1 MVEAEKA
8 AGFFE
13 FKLIETI
20 GESRDEKGMSRGL
33 PSSLNASELRK
44 VSEKSSCDKALA
56 VARSA

>member
-20 GESRDEKGMSRGL
+20 GKIKRREMNVKWFAKFLERFRI
-33 PSSLNASELRK
+33 
-44 VSEKSSCDKALA
+44 EKS
-56 VARSA
+56 V